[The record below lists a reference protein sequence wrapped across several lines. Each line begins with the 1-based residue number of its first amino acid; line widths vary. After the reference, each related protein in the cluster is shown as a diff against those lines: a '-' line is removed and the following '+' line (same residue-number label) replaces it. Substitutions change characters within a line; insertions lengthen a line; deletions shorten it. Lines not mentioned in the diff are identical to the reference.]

1 MHIDLSGILGMLA
14 LSAPLPII
22 VALLAAYPLR
32 RVAWKLCKRFGKK
45 RLGYYPTTFA
55 LGMAMQF
62 MQVYHRP
69 SVAYVLEVKQE
80 QQVEEDD
87 EGGPESLIKQLG
99 RQLQRIRRGDPIE
112 RLVLRI

>member
-1 MHIDLSGILGMLA
+1 MHIELSDVLGMLA

-22 VALLAAYPLR
+22 VALLTAYPLR
-32 RVAWKLCKRFGKK
+32 RAAWKLGKRWGRKH
-45 RLGYYPTTFA
+45 LGYYPSTFA

-69 SVAYVLEVKQE
+69 SMAYVLEVKQE
-80 QQVEEDD
+80 DQAEKDK
-87 EGGPESLIKQLG
+87 EGGPESLIKQFH
-99 RQLQRIRRGDPIE
+99 RQLQRIRRGDPVK

>member
-1 MHIDLSGILGMLA
+1 
-14 LSAPLPII
+14 
-22 VALLAAYPLR
+22 
-32 RVAWKLCKRFGKK
+32 
-45 RLGYYPTTFA
+45 
-55 LGMAMQF
+55 MQF

>member
-1 MHIDLSGILGMLA
+1 M
-14 LSAPLPII
+14 
-22 VALLAAYPLR
+22 
-32 RVAWKLCKRFGKK
+32 
-45 RLGYYPTTFA
+45 
-55 LGMAMQF
+55 
-62 MQVYHRP
+62 
-69 SVAYVLEVKQE
+69 AYVLEVKQE